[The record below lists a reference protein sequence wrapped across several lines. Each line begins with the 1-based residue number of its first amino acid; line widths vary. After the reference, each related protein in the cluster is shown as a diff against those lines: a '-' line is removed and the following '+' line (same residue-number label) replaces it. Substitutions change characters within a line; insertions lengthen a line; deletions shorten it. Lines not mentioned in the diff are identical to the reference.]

1 VLEQEQT
8 VLFTNPVAT
17 TTVGAVSPAAIPGD
31 LMMGRV
37 DSILGATF
45 IKYDLASTG
54 REVYQAGASFTSN
67 LLSREEIA
75 DRLLIADVMRR
86 GCRLVLG
93 RCWVVVEVQLRGMRS
108 ERGGR
113 GIGTTFFVVR
123 F

>member
-1 VLEQEQT
+1 
-8 VLFTNPVAT
+8 
-17 TTVGAVSPAAIPGD
+17 
-31 LMMGRV
+31 MGRV

-93 RCWVVVEVQLRGMRS
+93 RCWVVVEVQLRGMRF

-113 GIGTTFFVVR
+113 KGGGGEGGLGRLFLLLGFEKIEKVSTGLR
-123 F
+123 LSPLMIWSSNC